1 MRIAYVYDAVYPYIM
16 GGVERRV
23 WELSRRLAGRGHDVH
38 LYGMQWWAGDPDI
51 EREGVHLHGTCRPLP
66 LYRKGR
72 RTFFPALLFAASLV
86 VPLSRKQF
94 DIIDCQHFPYLS
106 ALTTLVAGRLAGSR
120 IVVTWHEVWGDY
132 WYDYLGMPGALGKA
146 VERVLARGSTF
157 PVAVS
162 DATREGMGNAGVRG
176 TIPVI
181 PNGIDLA
188 WIGSIGP
195 SPVASDI
202 IFVGRLIREKHVDLL
217 IEAVSLLRT
226 DLRDIRCLIVGDG
239 PERQSLEARAAELG
253 LSDNIRFTG
262 FLEKPEDV
270 IACMKSSRVF
280 VLPSTREGF
289 GISVLEALACGLP
302 VVTIDDPGNA
312 SRMFARDG
320 CGVLSSLDSRD
331 LAAHVQ
337 RILSGSGY
345 DPGKCREQAHTYDW
359 EAVTG
364 RVEGY
369 YGGVL
374 DGSRGC

>member
-23 WELSRRLAGRGHDVH
+23 WEVSRRLAGRGHDVH
-38 LYGMQWWAGDPDI
+38 VYGMQWWAGDPDI

-72 RTFFPALLFAASLV
+72 RTFFPAVLFAASLV
-86 VPLSRKQF
+86 VPLARKQF

-106 ALTTLVAGRLAGSR
+106 ALTTLAAGRLAGSR
-120 IVVTWHEVWGDY
+120 VVVTWHEVWGDY
-132 WYDYLGMPGALGKA
+132 WYDYLGLAGALGKA
-146 VERVLARGSTF
+146 VERVLATGSTF

-162 DATREGMGNAGVRG
+162 DATREGMGKAGVRG
-176 TIPVI
+176 VVPVI

-188 WIGSIGP
+188 WIRSIGP
-195 SPVASDI
+195 SPVASDV

-217 IEAVSLLRT
+217 IEAVRLLRR
-226 DLRDIRCLIVGDG
+226 DLPDIRCLVVGDG
-239 PERQSLEARAAELG
+239 PERQLLEAMAAELG
-253 LSDNIRFTG
+253 VSGSITFTG
-262 FLEKPEDV
+262 FLEKPDDV

-302 VVTIDDPGNA
+302 VVTIDDPANA

-320 CGVLSSLDSRD
+320 CGLLSSPDAGD
-331 LAAHVQ
+331 LAGQV
-337 RILSGSGY
+337 RTILSGSGY
-345 DPGKCREQAHTYDW
+345 DPAACRAKAQAYDW
-359 EAVTG
+359 GAVTD
-364 RVEGY
+364 RVEEY
-369 YGGVL
+369 Y
-374 DGSRGC
+374 RGIWGR